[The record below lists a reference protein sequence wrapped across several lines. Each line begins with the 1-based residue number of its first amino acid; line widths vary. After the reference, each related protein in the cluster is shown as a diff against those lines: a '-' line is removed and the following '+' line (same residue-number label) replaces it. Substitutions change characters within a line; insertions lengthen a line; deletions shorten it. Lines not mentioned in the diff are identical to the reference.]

1 MAGLSSPST
10 CRTRSLVSRS
20 LSRTPSFIPQS
31 AVLLRVIATNTSVVT
46 RSRLPVPVVEV
57 PRLPRR
63 RSLQVLRRRIH
74 RRLLRSVHRLF
85 PVLPRV
91 PRPAMGPR
99 SPPALPRVLDQALL
113 RVLDQA
119 LPRVLDQLLFC
130 LLLPVP
136 RSVRDL
142 VLPQAPTPA
151 AL

>member
-1 MAGLSSPST
+1 
-10 CRTRSLVSRS
+10 
-20 LSRTPSFIPQS
+20 
-31 AVLLRVIATNTSVVT
+31 
-46 RSRLPVPVVEV
+46 
-57 PRLPRR
+57 
-63 RSLQVLRRRIH
+63 
-74 RRLLRSVHRLF
+74 
-85 PVLPRV
+85 V